1 MLRDAGKMV
10 ELVLLMK
17 KEGKHEKALNL
28 LVTSDLDDK
37 INQIIDYLAT
47 CESAFNVALEFGK
60 SGILKTHPD
69 IGLAIFTADNEAEKW
84 PRDKVYELFKQ
95 SRVPIDMIILLIE
108 HYVYEWKDETE
119 KTLHWLILEYRLGL
133 KVISSFRTNSN
144 GTYRVDLKPGIQAIF
159 RIYTFH

>member
-37 INQIIDYLAT
+37 IEQIIDYLAT
-47 CESAFNVALEFGK
+47 CENAFNVALEFGK

-69 IGLAIFTADNEAEKW
+69 IALAIFTADNEAEKW

-119 KTLHWLILEYRLGL
+119 QTLHWLILEYRWGW
-133 KVISSFRTNSN
+133 K
-144 GTYRVDLKPGIQAIF
+144 
-159 RIYTFH
+159 